1 MQFESYFFNKA
12 ESSGEYCYATA
23 FLLVLLLLYL
33 FRGLLNPILSFCKE
47 QCKYLWFAMLSEE
60 SFFLFHLFKPCRA
73 SLSSPSILGLSQR
86 IFITAWQCCHSL
98 QLQCASSQLS
108 EQLLRAEALRVWPCL
123 DTLAQLEVR
132 VSF

>member
-60 SFFLFHLFKPCRA
+60 SFSFSIYL
-73 SLSSPSILGLSQR
+73 SLAEHHYLPPQSLV
-86 IFITAWQCCHSL
+86 CHSAFHHCL
-98 QLQCASSQLS
+98 AVLS
-108 EQLLRAEALRVWPCL
+108 LLAAAVCEF
-123 DTLAQLEVR
+123 TAQ
-132 VSF
+132 